1 MRTWTGRPKEEAY
14 LLNPA
19 FCCTT
24 LAAAICGFTSVREED
39 GVPFPFAFM
48 FLPILL
54 HKPTRE
60 KLPPNTRTSMAAWLQ
75 ENSDV
80 RVLFYERLI
89 SLKPHTKE
97 ALQFGMLVDWII
109 PRDGGFLGTTL
120 TESDV
125 KKSIQNMADEARE
138 CVMRARFLGK
148 WFAAA
153 GATHTVMAFWG
164 IRP

>member
-1 MRTWTGRPKEEAY
+1 MRTWTARTKEESY

-24 LAAAICGFTSVREED
+24 LTAAMWGYADVKKHGL
-39 GVPFPFAFM
+39 PFPLAFM
-48 FLPILL
+48 VLPIVL

-60 KLPPNTRTSMAAWLQ
+60 ALPPSTRTSMAAWLM
-75 ENSDV
+75 NNANA

-89 SLKPHTKE
+89 SLKSHTYE
-97 ALQFGMLVDWII
+97 AIHFGILMDWIF
-109 PRDGGFLGTTL
+109 PVADGLLQTTMNGRDINRAIRTL
-120 TESDV
+120 T
-125 KKSIQNMADEARE
+125 DEARE

-148 WFAAA
+148 WFAES
-153 GATHTVMAFWG
+153 GPDYTVMAFWG

>member
-1 MRTWTGRPKEEAY
+1 MRTWTARPKEEAY

-24 LAAAICGFTSVREED
+24 LAAAICGYANVREE
-39 GVPFPFAFM
+39 GVPFPLAFM
-48 FLPILL
+48 FLPIVL
-54 HKPTRE
+54 HKPTRDR
-60 KLPPNTRTSMAAWLQ
+60 LPPNTRTSMAAWLQ
-75 ENSDV
+75 DYSDA
-80 RVLFYERLI
+80 RVLFYERLV
-89 SLKPHTKE
+89 SLKPHTRE
-97 ALQFGMLVDWII
+97 AVQFGMLVDWIV

-120 TESDV
+120 SESDV
-125 KKSIQNMADEARE
+125 NRSIRKLADEARE

-164 IRP
+164 VLP

>member
-1 MRTWTGRPKEEAY
+1 MRTWTARPKEEAY

-24 LAAAICGFTSVREED
+24 LAAAMWGYADVKGQGI
-39 GVPFPFAFM
+39 PFPLAFM
-48 FLPILL
+48 VLPIVL

-60 KLPPNTRTSMAAWLQ
+60 ALPANTRKSMAAWFQ
-75 ENSDV
+75 DNTTA

-97 ALQFGMLVDWII
+97 AIHFGMLVDWIVLRKGGLLQTTMRE
-109 PRDGGFLGTTL
+109 RDINQAIRKL
-120 TESDV
+120 
-125 KKSIQNMADEARE
+125 ADEARE

-148 WFAAA
+148 WFAMA
-153 GATHTVMAFWG
+153 GPAHTVMAFWG

>member
-1 MRTWTGRPKEEAY
+1 MRSWTARPKEEAY

-24 LAAAICGFTSVREED
+24 LAAAICEYAKVREK
-39 GVPFPFAFM
+39 GMPFPFAFM
-48 FLPILL
+48 FLPIVL
-54 HKPTRE
+54 HKPTRDR
-60 KLPPNTRTSMAAWLQ
+60 LPPNTRTSMAAWLQ
-75 ENSDV
+75 ENSDA
-80 RVLFYERLI
+80 RVLFYERLV

-97 ALQFGMLVDWII
+97 AVQFGMLVDWIV
-109 PRDGGFLGTTL
+109 PRDGGLLGTTL
-120 TESDV
+120 SESDV
-125 KKSIQNMADEARE
+125 NRSIRKLADEARE

-164 IRP
+164 VCP